1 MPIVRW
7 EPFRGVAA
15 LQDRINRAF
24 EDAFPA
30 ARETDDEIAM
40 CSWRPAVDIHK
51 TDDGIVVQAEL
62 PGVKKEDVSVEVKE
76 NILIIR
82 GERKTDESINEENYF
97 RRERCFGSFS
107 RSFTLNEAIH
117 PDKINAKF
125 KDGVLKITIPE
136 PEETKPKQ
144 VTVNVE

>member
-1 MPIVRW
+1 MTIVRW

-24 EDAFPA
+24 EDAFPQT
-30 ARETDDEIAM
+30 RETDDEIAM

-51 TDDGIVVQAEL
+51 TEDGIVVQADL

-82 GERKTDESINEENYF
+82 GERKTDESIKDENYF

-107 RSFTLNEAIH
+107 RSFTLNDAIH
-117 PDKINAKF
+117 PDKISAKF
-125 KDGVLKITIPE
+125 KDGVLKITIPK
-136 PEETKPKQ
+136 PKKTKSKQ